1 MKNKLNCLLVDDEP
15 ISRDIIESYIAQL
28 PFLQLSSICED
39 AIDAISYL
47 SNHTVD
53 IIFSDIQ
60 MPKMNGLDFVKSLRN
75 KPAIIYITAHNEYAI
90 EGFNI
95 GVVDFLSKP
104 VEFDR
109 FVIAVNRAVDHINK
123 IENSNNIVADKPTPS
138 SSIFIKAQGKL
149 IKINFNDI
157 IFIES
162 DKDHLYIHTTTIV
175 HKILMTLK
183 AMEAELDLQKFF
195 KIQRS
200 FIINIDYIHSLFG
213 NTVELSNKKVLS
225 VSSDRKEE
233 LYALLNIQK

>member
-1 MKNKLNCLLVDDEP
+1 MQKKYNCLLVDDEP

-28 PFLQLSSICED
+28 PFLELVSICED
-39 AIDAISYL
+39 AIDAISFL
-47 SNHTVD
+47 SDHTVD

-75 KPAIIYITAHNEYAI
+75 KPAIIYITAYSEYAI

-104 VEFDR
+104 VEFER
-109 FVIAVNRAVDHINK
+109 FLLAVNRALEHVQTSDRSKHPQQK
-123 IENSNNIVADKPTPS
+123 SSND
-138 SSIFIKAQGKL
+138 IFIKSQGRL
-149 IKINFNDI
+149 IKVKIEDI

-162 DKDHLYIHTTTIV
+162 NKDHLYIHTADSV

-183 AMEAELDLQKFF
+183 AMEAELDQKKFF

-200 FIINIDYIHSLFG
+200 FIINIECIISLFG

-225 VSSDRKEE
+225 ISPDRKED
-233 LYALLNIQK
+233 LYNLLKI